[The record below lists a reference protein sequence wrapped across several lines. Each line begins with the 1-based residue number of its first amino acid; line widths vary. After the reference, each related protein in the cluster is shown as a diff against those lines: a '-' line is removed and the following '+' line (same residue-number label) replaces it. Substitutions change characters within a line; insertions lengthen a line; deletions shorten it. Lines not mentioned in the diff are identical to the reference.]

1 MTVLLQCRDLAGWD
15 DLPDEAE
22 LSSPHTASSSENR
35 HQTKGAQ
42 VTSELHPAVQA
53 AKDWFD
59 SPTGIGRS
67 VTLLANSRYPFE
79 PRSLRDEALGM
90 IWQTVFRNPDN
101 KFGNIEAYCQT
112 AMRNLCRAWSRQR
125 ILVDLDKLLR
135 TLSVDEAAEKLGID
149 INNPDGDDFIDQITH
164 SSELDRYPEFVTA
177 LHVSSRAIESERTRS
192 PEMAVHF
199 RSAVEVVSG
208 DVDVKAAV
216 LNFLTLTVD
225 PDADCSDLPQPKR
238 GATQRQARWWA
249 AIALAVQ
256 DPSYFPSEKGS
267 PNAQRQKL
275 KRFMRQCEQ
284 VIISAAT
291 SYTGK
296 ENHNG

>member
-1 MTVLLQCRDLAGWD
+1 MTVLLHCRDLAGWEC
-15 DLPDEAE
+15 LLDEAE
-22 LSSPHTASSSENR
+22 SSSPHTANRNENR
-35 HQTKGAQ
+35 HQGKGAQ

-67 VTLLANSRYPFE
+67 VTLVANSRYPFE
-79 PRSLRDEALGM
+79 PRSLRDEALGL
-90 IWQTVFRNPDN
+90 IWQTVFRNPHRE
-101 KFGNIEAYCQT
+101 FGNIEAYCQT
-112 AMRNLCRAWSRQR
+112 TMRNLCRAWSKQR
-125 ILVDLDKLLR
+125 ILEDLDKLLG
-135 TLSVDEAAEKLGID
+135 TLSDDEAAKKLDID
-149 INNPDGDDFIDQITH
+149 TNVLDGDDVIDQIAH
-164 SSELDRYPEFVTA
+164 SSELDRYPDIFTA
-177 LHVSSRAIESERTRS
+177 LQVSSLTTELEAARS
-192 PEMAVHF
+192 PELAVHF

-208 DVDVKAAV
+208 CVDVKAAV

-267 PNAQRQKL
+267 PDAQRKKL
-275 KRFMRQCEQ
+275 GRFMRQCEQ

-296 ENHNG
+296 ENNNG